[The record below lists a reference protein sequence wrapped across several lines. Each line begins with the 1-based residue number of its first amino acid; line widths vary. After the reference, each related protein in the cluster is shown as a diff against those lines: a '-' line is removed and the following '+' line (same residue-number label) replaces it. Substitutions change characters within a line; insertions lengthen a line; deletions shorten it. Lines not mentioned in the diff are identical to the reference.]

1 MTARNFSRMP
11 TFGFLLL
18 ALLLPSCS
26 TSRIEQ
32 PDIYL
37 VPVGGFS
44 SALVSELADYYKQKF
59 NLKVSLLPAIELG
72 DRVIDRN
79 RRQVIAEE
87 LIEVI
92 KQKHEHLAANSRA
105 IIIGL
110 TSNDMYIRGVT
121 WQFAFSFRKYGK
133 FAVVSCARMDP
144 VNLGQEPDDNVLRS
158 RLRKMVTKNVGILY
172 FGHSQN
178 DNPRSVLYSQILGVE
193 ELD

>member
-1 MTARNFSRMP
+1 MP
-11 TFGFLLL
+11 RFGFLLL
-18 ALLLPSCS
+18 ALLMPSCA
-26 TSRIEQ
+26 TSPIEQ

-37 VPVGGFS
+37 VPLGRFS

-59 NLKVSLLPAIELG
+59 NLKVSLLPTIELG
-72 DRVIDRN
+72 DRVIDQN

-110 TSNDMYIRGVT
+110 TSNDMYIRGVN
-121 WQFAFSFRKYGK
+121 WQFAFSFREYGK
-133 FAVVSCARMDP
+133 FTVVSCARMDP
-144 VNLGQEPDDNVLRS
+144 VNLGQGPDDNVLRS

-193 ELD
+193 ELDAVGEDF

>member
-1 MTARNFSRMP
+1 MP
-11 TFGFLLL
+11 RFGFLLL
-18 ALLLPSCS
+18 ALLMPSCA
-26 TSRIEQ
+26 TSPIEQ

-37 VPVGGFS
+37 VPLGRFS

-59 NLKVSLLPAIELG
+59 NLKVSLLPTIELG
-72 DRVIDRN
+72 DRVIDQN
-79 RRQVIAEE
+79 RPQVIAEE

-110 TSNDMYIRGVT
+110 TSNDMYIRGVN
-121 WQFAFSFRKYGK
+121 WQFAFSFREYGK

-144 VNLGQEPDDNVLRS
+144 VNLGQGPDDNVLRS

-193 ELD
+193 ELDAVGEDF

>member
-1 MTARNFSRMP
+1 MP
-11 TFGFLLL
+11 GLGFLLL

-26 TSRIEQ
+26 TSPIEQ
-32 PDIYL
+32 VDIYL
-37 VPVGGFS
+37 VPVGRFS

-59 NLKVSLLPAIELG
+59 NLRVSLLPAIELEA
-72 DRVIDRN
+72 RAIDEN

-110 TSNDMYIRGVT
+110 TSNDMYIRGVN
-121 WQFAFSFRKYGK
+121 WQFAFSFREYGK
-133 FAVVSCARMDP
+133 FTVVSCARMDP
-144 VNLGQEPDDNVLRS
+144 VNLGQGPDDNVLRS

-193 ELD
+193 ELDAVGEDF